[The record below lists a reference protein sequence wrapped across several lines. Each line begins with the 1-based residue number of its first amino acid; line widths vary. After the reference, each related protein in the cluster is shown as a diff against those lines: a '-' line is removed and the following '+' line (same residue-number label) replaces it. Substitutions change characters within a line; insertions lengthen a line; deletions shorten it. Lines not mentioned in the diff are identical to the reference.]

1 MIAVVDYGAGNIAS
15 VVNALARIG
24 APVQVTHDP
33 VVICE
38 AEGVIVPGV
47 GAAADTMHH
56 LDRLG
61 LIPVIREVID
71 AGTPYLGICMGMQVL
86 LTLSLEGGE
95 HPCMDLIPGTVR
107 KLPAG
112 QPVPHIGWNA
122 VRQVTDSPLFD
133 DIPDGTEFYF
143 VHSYYADPDDSAWI
157 GARTDYGVDFTS
169 AVIRGNVMGT
179 QFHPE
184 KSGKMGL
191 RMLANFVRIVAGA
204 PSPTAKRLC

>member
-15 VVNALARIG
+15 VVNALERIG

-33 VVICE
+33 RVIRE
-38 AEGVIVPGV
+38 TDGVIVPGV
-47 GAAADTMHH
+47 GAAADTMYH
-56 LDRLG
+56 LDSLG

-71 AGTPYLGICMGMQVL
+71 AGIPYLGICMGMQVL
-86 LTLSLEGGE
+86 LTVSLEGGE
-95 HPCMDLIPGTVR
+95 HRCMDLIPGTVR

-122 VRQVTDSPLFD
+122 VRQVADSPLFD

-143 VHSYYADPDDSAWI
+143 VHSYYVDPEDPAWT

-169 AVIRGNVMGT
+169 AVIRGNIMGT

-191 RMLANFVRIVAGA
+191 RMLANFVRLVAET
-204 PSPTAKRLC
+204 PRSVDERPC